1 MNNNKKIL
9 GKVIYVITLLFLLVI
24 LYLHMSIIKATILM
38 ILYVARKTY
47 IHQNLKEIKKQNIHK
62 KVVIKYLLMNL
73 MMQCFIKKCK

>member
-9 GKVIYVITLLFLLVI
+9 RKVINVITLLFLLVI
-24 LYLHMSIIKATILM
+24 LYFAYEYYQSNNFNDFI
-38 ILYVARKTY
+38 RSEKTY

-73 MMQCFIKKCK
+73 MMQCFIKKYK